1 MARPVRLWA
10 RGRGKPVNRRRGRGG
25 RTSGRTGRADG
36 DEAVGQVTDQVG
48 SLLEESVNEAGHTVQ
63 RVVDESGSV
72 VERTLNE
79 SGEVLDEAV
88 VGDASNADSE
98 G

>member
-1 MARPVRLWA
+1 
-10 RGRGKPVNRRRGRGG
+10 
-25 RTSGRTGRADG
+25 
-36 DEAVGQVTDQVG
+36 
-48 SLLEESVNEAGHTVQ
+48 LLEETVNEAGETVQ
-63 RVVDESGSV
+63 RIVDESGGI

-88 VGDASNADSE
+88 VGDASDAASEEENAPE

>member
-1 MARPVRLWA
+1 M
-10 RGRGKPVNRRRGRGG
+10 
-25 RTSGRTGRADG
+25 
-36 DEAVGQVTDQVG
+36 
-48 SLLEESVNEAGHTVQ
+48 Q

-88 VGDASNADSE
+88 VGDASEADSE
-98 G
+98 EENANEG

>member
-1 MARPVRLWA
+1 
-10 RGRGKPVNRRRGRGG
+10 
-25 RTSGRTGRADG
+25 
-36 DEAVGQVTDQVG
+36 
-48 SLLEESVNEAGHTVQ
+48 LLEETVNEAGQTVQ

-88 VGDASNADSE
+88 VGDASDTGSE

>member
-1 MARPVRLWA
+1 
-10 RGRGKPVNRRRGRGG
+10 
-25 RTSGRTGRADG
+25 
-36 DEAVGQVTDQVG
+36 
-48 SLLEESVNEAGHTVQ
+48 LLEETVSEAGQTVQ

-88 VGDASNADSE
+88 VDAASDPGLEREHSDQE
-98 G
+98 